1 MVKQITIIPINNNSN
16 DEIIQQDED
25 ITNVQEKEPL
35 EENIIKLEDD
45 TTREKYEII
54 TNVELDDEPKPKGKT
69 SS

>member
-1 MVKQITIIPINNNSN
+1 MVKKITVIPVNNNSN